1 MQQFCKSLWTFFNG
15 SIECTIVVCD
25 ASCLPHDECCK
36 DFEKV
41 CVLVNIRSCSGRC
54 GEWFRRGRLC
64 ECDSGCVRYDT
75 CCRDYQNHCSTS
87 NSYLYEDSL
96 QHFFMISDN
105 ANSNPDLC
113 SDLPIR
119 LANGTILIFKCHF
132 FWTMDPRTK
141 ALCPARNVTE
151 EFGIPSP
158 IDSAITRTNCQGKSY
173 WRMANGKMEPGYPKS
188 VASSFDGLTG
198 TITAAL
204 SVPVNRRRPESV
216 YFFKK
221 RGTMQKYS
229 YPAGSSPVCG
239 KKSKSSTKKPH
250 GHRAAVRLGV
260 EINIKPSLKGFPSSV
275 TSAVSVPSA
284 KKADRYKYF
293 LFISGDLPALA
304 KPDNPDP
311 RQNSINWLK
320 CV

>member
-1 MQQFCKSLWTFFNG
+1 M
-15 SIECTIVVCD
+15 VY
-25 ASCLPHDECCK
+25 
-36 DFEKV
+36 
-41 CVLVNIRSCSGRC
+41 SCSARC
-54 GEWFRRGRLC
+54 GEPFARGQPCRLC

-75 CCRDYQNHCSTS
+75 CCRDYQNHCGTS

-113 SDLPIR
+113 SDLPINR
-119 LANGTILIFKCHF
+119 LANRTILIFKGHF

-141 ALCPARNVTE
+141 ALCPARNVME

-173 WRMANGKMEPGYPKS
+173 IIKILMANGKKEPGYPKS
-188 VASSFDGLTG
+188 VVSSFDGLTG

-204 SVPVNRRRPESV
+204 SVSVTRRRPESV

-239 KKSKSSTKKPH
+239 KKSKSSTKKQSR
-250 GHRAAVRLGV
+250 GASG
-260 EINIKPSLKGFPSSV
+260 SFPSSV

-284 KKADRYKYF
+284 KKADRYF
-293 LFISGDLPALA
+293 LFAGPKS
-304 KPDNPDP
+304 
-311 RQNSINWLK
+311 
-320 CV
+320 